1 MKPVDVKD
9 NKYIDFEKDVNNND
23 PNLKLVTMSEFL
35 NTKIVLLKDTNQI
48 DPKKFLLL
56 IKLKTQFH

>member
-1 MKPVDVKD
+1 MKPVDIKD
-9 NKYIDFEKDVNNND
+9 NKYIDFEKDVNNKD

-35 NTKIVLLKDTNQI
+35 NTKIFLLKDTNQI
-48 DPKKFLLL
+48 GPKKFLLL

>member
-9 NKYIDFEKDVNNND
+9 NKYIDFEKDVNNKD